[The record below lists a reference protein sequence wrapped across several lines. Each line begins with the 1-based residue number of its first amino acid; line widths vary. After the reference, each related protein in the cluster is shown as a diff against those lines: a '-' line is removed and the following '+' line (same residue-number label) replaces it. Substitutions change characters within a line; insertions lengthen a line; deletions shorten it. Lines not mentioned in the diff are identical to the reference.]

1 MKPYTIYTNF
11 LNADLNNHS
20 VYLKRQNII
29 VDVIQNT

>member
-11 LNADLNNHS
+11 LNSGLNNHS
-20 VYLKRQNII
+20 GYLKQQNII